1 MPDAISPPL
10 STALTA
16 PTSAISLPG
25 KPVAGDFD
33 ALITANRPAAKP
45 EPKVPLTVA
54 ALVADPSSTADLAPA
69 TADPPVA
76 SPPPPSPE
84 LARPAPRQAHAAT
97 GKTLPPARPAT
108 RAGAPVTDEGDEPAA
123 TDDTAESGYT
133 PAAALPPSPLPPPVP
148 TPDPRRE
155 VAATIPAATSGTDE
169 VAALTMHRGA
179 CADAPDPA
187 PPFLAQPT
195 LAPLP
200 VAPSTLAPN
209 VAQALDP
216 SLSEPVP
223 LPSLAT
229 AAPVHAG
236 RLPLAET
243 LGEDHEA
250 STATGPAAVRDTA
263 VPSGQNNAPAGALLV
278 DSVAP
283 AIRGPM
289 PLAPA
294 QAVVAPPTGI
304 PISVATGAP
313 ASPTTSSVVAP
324 TRTRSPTAANPR
336 VPRARTLSPETPI
349 SRPTS
354 AEATDRLLRARPN
367 TAFALGPVTATADAS
382 LAAAQTVPTHPAA
395 PAQAAASAP
404 SPIDTETREWR
415 TQMLDR
421 IEHFAAAAPAH
432 GRETHIR
439 LSPDALGEVAVRLK
453 ETDRGIEVVVD
464 AAPEARALLAE
475 AAPRLTEL
483 AESRG
488 LRLTMSQP
496 GAGEGSGDR
505 PQPQQPR
512 QQTDAPIPNR
522 RAAHRGAADTPTD
535 ERIA

>member
-10 STALTA
+10 PTALTA

-25 KPVAGDFD
+25 KPVAGDFA
-33 ALITANRPAAKP
+33 ALIAANQPAAKP
-45 EPKVPLTVA
+45 QPEVPLIAA
-54 ALVADPSSTADLAPA
+54 ALAADSASPADLAPA

-108 RAGAPVTDEGDEPAA
+108 RAGAPVTDEGDGPAA
-123 TDDTAESGYT
+123 TDDTAESGDA
-133 PAAALPPSPLPPPVP
+133 PAAALPALPLPPALPA
-148 TPDPRRE
+148 PDLRGE
-155 VAATIPAATSGTDE
+155 VAATIPVATSGTE
-169 VAALTMHRGA
+169 AVAAPTVHRGSR
-179 CADAPDPA
+179 ADAPGHA
-187 PPFLAQPT
+187 PPPI
-195 LAPLP
+195 LP
-200 VAPSTLAPN
+200 DAT
-209 VAQALDP
+209 QALDRSP
-216 SLSEPVP
+216 GELVA
-223 LPSLAT
+223 LPPAAT
-229 AAPVHAG
+229 AAPV
-236 RLPLAET
+236 LAERLAVTKT
-243 LGEDHEA
+243 LAVVHEA
-250 STATGPAAVRDTA
+250 TTAPALAAARDPAA
-263 VPSGQNNAPAGALLV
+263 PSGQGTVPTPAPTV
-278 DSVAP
+278 ESTAP
-283 AIRGPM
+283 AIRGPL
-289 PLAPA
+289 PLGPTQPVMAPPPGIPGSPA
-294 QAVVAPPTGI
+294 VAPPASPVIAPVTTTMRARL
-304 PISVATGAP
+304 PSVANAHMP
-313 ASPTTSSVVAP
+313 AAG
-324 TRTRSPTAANPR
+324 TASADR
-336 VPRARTLSPETPI
+336 PI
-349 SRPTS
+349 GRPIS

-367 TAFALGPVTATADAS
+367 TAFAPGPVTATADAS
-382 LAAAQTVPTHPAA
+382 LAAAQTVPTQPAA

-404 SPIDTETREWR
+404 PRIDTQAREWR

-421 IEHFAAAAPAH
+421 IEHFAAATPAH

-512 QQTDAPIPNR
+512 QQADAPIPNR